1 MCPAINPHT
10 RYPPPC
16 SAPAPRAIL
25 KIRGTPA
32 LTASSK
38 AQSLFGGL
46 LLLSAAGFNLW
57 NFWAF
62 SSRSHALPST
72 VAAYT
77 LKPVAQNDAPFY
89 TPGSGENTWKYE
101 EFAKNLFI
109 DNRTSDFRATLVRA
123 TRTIT

>member
-1 MCPAINPHT
+1 MNQP
-10 RYPPPC
+10 
-16 SAPAPRAIL
+16 SALARPSARRRSAATARAIL
-25 KIRGTPA
+25 KTRGTPA

-89 TPGSGENTWKYE
+89 DPATGENTWKYE
-101 EFAKNLFI
+101 EFGKNLFHFWFGRI
-109 DNRTSDFRATLVRA
+109 GTCVSM
-123 TRTIT
+123 